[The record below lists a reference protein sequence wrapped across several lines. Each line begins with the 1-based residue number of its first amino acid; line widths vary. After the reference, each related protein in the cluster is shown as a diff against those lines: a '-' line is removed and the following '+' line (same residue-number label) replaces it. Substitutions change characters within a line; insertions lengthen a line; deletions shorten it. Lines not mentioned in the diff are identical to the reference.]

1 MRACCT
7 DCCDAI
13 LLSTQCA
20 RPKGFFFLLL
30 RHMVSRRR
38 RRRRSRRRPFGRQP
52 WRLPKWGL
60 SPQTHCLTLRA
71 KRHTRCWTNVAKIRR
86 RKSIRGSL
94 PLLFPRGIFAALFS
108 LQVLL
113 LCPFLLFLSFFS
125 PRSGR
130 RKKEEFAFC
139 LPLVSSCARCPS
151 IPPPSLPFMTYGNTS
166 QIPPPPLPTY
176 VEGGTILFCARAL

>member
-20 RPKGFFFLLL
+20 RPKGFFLLLLLL
-30 RHMVSRRR
+30 RHMVSRR

-60 SPQTHCLTLRA
+60 SPQTHCPTLRA

-94 PLLFPRGIFAALFS
+94 PLLFPCGIFAALFS
-108 LQVLL
+108 LV
-113 LCPFLLFLSFFS
+113 PFMPLSFIPLFLFPTIGQKEKGRVRLLSS
-125 PRSGR
+125 PRFFVCKMS
-130 RKKEEFAFC
+130 
-139 LPLVSSCARCPS
+139 LHSSPF
-151 IPPPSLPFMTYGNTS
+151 PFMTYGNTS
-166 QIPPPPLPTY
+166 QIPPPPLPTC
-176 VEGGTILFCARAL
+176 VEGGTILFCARAP